1 MPGELPPP
9 PRALR
14 DAVTGLARE
23 DLVWQM
29 LNHGLSRAQRTE
41 QNLAVLVIYAEGLG
55 EINQTY
61 GEQVGDK
68 ILATQADR
76 LQGLLRGTDTVGRF
90 SGTKLVVLLETI
102 TETAD
107 VQLVADKIVQALSQ
121 PVPVPGGLARLTC
134 SIGIALYPSTAST
147 PEDLIRRATEAMDAV
162 KEHGGNGL
170 QFG

>member
-9 PRALR
+9 PRSLR

-29 LNHGLSRAQRTE
+29 LNHGLSRAQRT
-41 QNLAVLVIYAEGLG
+41 QQTLAVLVIYAEGLG
-55 EINQTY
+55 EINKAY
-61 GEQVGDK
+61 GEKVGDE

-76 LQGLLRGTDTVGRF
+76 LQSLLRGTDTVGRF

-102 TETAD
+102 AEAGD

-121 PVPVPGGLARLTC
+121 PVAVPDGEAQLTC
-134 SIGIALYPSTAST
+134 SIGIALYPSTAAT
-147 PEDLIRRATEAMDAV
+147 AEDLMRRAIEAMDAV

>member
-1 MPGELPPP
+1 MPGELLPP
-9 PRALR
+9 PRTLR

-29 LNHGLSRAQRTE
+29 LNHGLSRARRT
-41 QNLAVLVIYAEGLG
+41 QQSLAVLVIYAEGLG
-55 EINQTY
+55 EINKTY
-61 GEQVGDK
+61 GEKVGDE

-76 LQGLLRGTDTVGRF
+76 LQRLLRGTDTVGRF

-102 TETAD
+102 AEAGD
-107 VQLVADKIVQALSQ
+107 VQLVADKIVRALSQ
-121 PVPVPGGLARLTC
+121 PVAVPDGEARLAC
-134 SIGIALYPSTAST
+134 SIGIALYPSTAT
-147 PEDLIRRATEAMDAV
+147 TAEDLMRRAIEAMDAV